1 MAKDLFSNQSADYAR
16 YRPSYP
22 ADLFNYIIQFTTSQ
36 QRAWDCATGNG
47 QAAIALAEYFEE
59 VSATDISARQLE
71 KAITHSKIKYAVSS
85 EENSG
90 FSDNSFD
97 LVTVAQAYHWFNFE
111 GFKKEVIRVL
121 KPTGIVAVWGYS
133 LVSTEDEA
141 LNNLIIDFYT
151 NVIGKY
157 WDPERKYVDDHYS
170 TIPFPFTEL
179 PSKEFSISTR
189 WSLEDFI
196 GYLNSWSSVQHYIK
210 ANQNDPV
217 KEFGKLLAGVWGEE
231 EYKIFRFPVFL
242 RIGHP

>member
-22 ADLFNYIIQFTTSQ
+22 ADLFDYIIQFTTSQ

-47 QAAIALAEYFEE
+47 QAAMALAEYFEE

-71 KAITHSKIKYAVSS
+71 KAIPHSKIKYSVSS

-90 FSDNSFD
+90 FNDNSFD

-121 KPTGIVAVWGYS
+121 KPNGIIAVWVYS
-133 LVSTEDEA
+133 LVSTEDA
-141 LNNLIIDFYT
+141 VFNNLIIDFYT
-151 NVIGKY
+151 NVVGKY
-157 WDPERKYVDDHYS
+157 WDPERKYVDHHYS

-179 PSKEFSISTR
+179 PSKEFSISTQ
-189 WSLEDFI
+189 WSLEDFT

-210 ANQNDPV
+210 ANQKDPIKDFRV
-217 KEFGKLLAGVWGEE
+217 LLAGVWGKE
-231 EYKIFRFPVFL
+231 EYKKFHFPVFL
-242 RIGHP
+242 RIGHI